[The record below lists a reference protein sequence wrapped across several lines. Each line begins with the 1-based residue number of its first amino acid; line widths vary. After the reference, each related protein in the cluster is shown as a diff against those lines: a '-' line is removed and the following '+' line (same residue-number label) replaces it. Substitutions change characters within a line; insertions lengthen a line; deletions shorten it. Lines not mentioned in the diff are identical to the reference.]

1 MKTNTLNDLWR
12 AYGDS
17 LDSAQP
23 NLKLLRDARL
33 GAASSALRKLS
44 RGVLAEVLVA
54 VPLLALLVSF
64 AASNIGSPQ
73 HLLPALALLAMTIAQ
88 LAFGIYQLDALNS
101 LDFAAP
107 VLALQKRLA
116 ELRIRRIRVTQWT
129 LLVSPLLWAPMLLV
143 LIKGLLGVNPY
154 AILDA
159 TWLAANVI
167 FGIAVIPLGWW
178 ASRRFARRFGH
189 TRFMRRLMDDI
200 GGQSLADAVAHLDH
214 LVQFESELERA

>member
-1 MKTNTLNDLWR
+1 
-12 AYGDS
+12 
-17 LDSAQP
+17 
-23 NLKLLRDARL
+23 
-33 GAASSALRKLS
+33 
-44 RGVLAEVLVA
+44 
-54 VPLLALLVSF
+54 
-64 AASNIGSPQ
+64 
-73 HLLPALALLAMTIAQ
+73 MTIAQ